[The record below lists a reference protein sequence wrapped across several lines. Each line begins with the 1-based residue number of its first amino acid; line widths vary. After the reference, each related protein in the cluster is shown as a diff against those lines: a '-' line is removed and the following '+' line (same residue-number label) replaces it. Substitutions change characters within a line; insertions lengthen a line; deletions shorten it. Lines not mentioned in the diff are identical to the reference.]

1 MKLTVDQ
8 LREIRA
14 SMTWGD
20 QAYGNAKGK
29 GDSDAMIKHA
39 MHRAAQRLGLAEEN
53 PNGLDGFLDMI
64 LMDDLSAALEDDRKP
79 TSPDTQT

>member
-1 MKLTVDQ
+1 MFTVDR
-8 LREIRA
+8 LKEIRA
-14 SMTWGD
+14 AMTWGD

-39 MHRAAQRLGLAEEN
+39 MHRAAQRLYEDTPRE
-53 PNGLDGFLDMI
+53 LDGFLDLI

-79 TSPDTQT
+79 TSPDTAI